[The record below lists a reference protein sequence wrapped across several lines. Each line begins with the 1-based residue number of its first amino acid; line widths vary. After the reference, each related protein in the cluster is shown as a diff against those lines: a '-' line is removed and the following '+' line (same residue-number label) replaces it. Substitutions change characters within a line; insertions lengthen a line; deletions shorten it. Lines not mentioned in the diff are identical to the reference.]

1 MFTTAI
7 QAIKRSEEDYVLTN
21 VLLLTLSGKNIKKMG
36 LTKYADF
43 PCLWS
48 NAWKYDVK
56 LIQTKEKFKHVVKRS
71 LYLGQNIII

>member
-1 MFTTAI
+1 MTRWKKI
-7 QAIKRSEEDYVLTN
+7 DLQAKRSDEDYMLTN

-48 NAWKYDVK
+48 NA
-56 LIQTKEKFKHVVKRS
+56 
-71 LYLGQNIII
+71 